1 MKFLDYIKGQRKG
14 KDAHRIEKDSMKD
27 PFLYEAI
34 DGFDSI
40 DDNHIERIN
49 NIQNRL
55 KAKSKTKNKVNGR
68 QMWQSAAAAI
78 IIIIGIGGYF
88 LTDYHKSGLYAQQAN
103 ENSIIEIYVPEA
115 YYAENIVVIAQKNA
129 ELAKAYKPDISR
141 FKIESEES
149 ASMSKAEQEI
159 LSEDAKRMS
168 EVPIEIYV
176 PDDFESRTSS
186 PEEANSG
193 KPEPIGGYEKY
204 NEYLKKSLHRPTD
217 DICKDRKGKVA
228 IEFSVNS
235 LGRPFLFDV
244 KYSLCGTSDNEAIR
258 LIQSGPRWTTGSK
271 ERVTVKVEF

>member
-1 MKFLDYIKGQRKG
+1 MKLLDYIKGQRKG
-14 KDAHRIEKDSMKD
+14 KDAHRIEKDSMTD
-27 PFLYEAI
+27 PFLYEALE
-34 DGFDSI
+34 GFDSI

-49 NIQNRL
+49 NIQNL
-55 KAKSKTKNKVNGR
+55 LQAKSKTRSKANGR
-68 QMWQSAAAAI
+68 QIWQTAAAAA

-88 LTDYHKSGLYAQQAN
+88 LTDYHKSGLYAQPVS

-115 YYAENIVVIAQKNA
+115 YYAENRVVIAQKNS

-149 ASMSKAEQEI
+149 TSISKAEQEI

-176 PDDFESRTSS
+176 PEDFESRTSS
-186 PEEANSG
+186 PEETTGG

-204 NEYLKKSLHRPTD
+204 NEYLKKSLRRPTD

-228 IEFSVNS
+228 VEFSVNS

-244 KYSLCGTSDNEAIR
+244 KYSLCGASDNEAIR

>member
-55 KAKSKTKNKVNGR
+55 KARSKTKNKTNGR
-68 QMWQSAAAAI
+68 QVWQTAAAAI

-103 ENSIIEIYVPEA
+103 EKSIIEIYVPEE

-129 ELAKAYKPDISR
+129 ELAKAYKPGISR

-159 LSEDAKRMS
+159 LSEDAKRMN

-176 PDDFESRTSS
+176 PDDFESRTSTQ
-186 PEEANSG
+186 EETKSG

-204 NEYLKKSLHRPTD
+204 NEYLKKSLRRPTD

-228 IEFSVNS
+228 VEFSVNS

-244 KYSLCGTSDNEAIR
+244 KYSLCGASDNEAIR

>member
-1 MKFLDYIKGQRKG
+1 
-14 KDAHRIEKDSMKD
+14 
-27 PFLYEAI
+27 
-34 DGFDSI
+34 
-40 DDNHIERIN
+40 
-49 NIQNRL
+49 
-55 KAKSKTKNKVNGR
+55 
-68 QMWQSAAAAI
+68 MWQTAAAAI

-103 ENSIIEIYVPEA
+103 ENSIIEIYVPEE
-115 YYAENIVVIAQKNA
+115 YYTENIVVIAQKNA

-159 LSEDAKRMS
+159 LSEDAKRMN

-176 PDDFESRTSS
+176 PDDFESRTSTQ
-186 PEEANSG
+186 EETNSS

-204 NEYLKKSLHRPTD
+204 NEYLKKSLRRPTD

-228 IEFSVNS
+228 VEFSVNS
-235 LGRPFLFDV
+235 LGRPFLFEV
-244 KYSLCGTSDNEAIR
+244 KYSLCGASDNEAIR